1 MPYYAL
7 SGGIQYDGTYRSTA
21 LPVEKQ
27 GDNYII
33 RSDDPSLTDIV
44 GFSYDSKL
52 KAYRRQD
59 KYTYIYNPNEMR
71 VWESKNVED
80 LLPNEE

>member
-1 MPYYAL
+1 
-7 SGGIQYDGTYRSTA
+7 
-21 LPVEKQ
+21 VEKQ

-33 RSDDPSLTDIV
+33 RNDNPSLTDIV
-44 GFSYDSKL
+44 GFSYDNKL

-71 VWESKNVED
+71 Y
-80 LLPNEE
+80 EE